1 MKRAES
7 APADSAGASWLA
19 LTPAGALMAFNQA
32 RPSLDQACLQGI
44 LAAPRLPL
52 VKDWIEQGP
61 EQAGLYSVALANGWL
76 HEVRRELQAPEV
88 QLDSFLPHIIGGL
101 SGERRAALASG
112 GGFCV
117 GQAGYSRDQAEALC
131 VAAADFTEF
140 ARRQRVRGWAG
151 ASALVSF
158 HEDAAMILPSV
169 SFVPFWVDGVDYCLV
184 LAGEPL
190 INNPAFVELLWGIKS
205 AGSRFASRVSG
216 VSGVSE

>member
-1 MKRAES
+1 MKRADS
-7 APADSAGASWLA
+7 LPAASAGASWLA

-76 HEVRRELQAPEV
+76 HEVRRELQAPDV

-117 GQAGYSRDQAEALC
+117 GQAGYSREQAEALC

-205 AGSRFASRVSG
+205 AGSRFASRVS
-216 VSGVSE
+216 E

>member
-7 APADSAGASWLA
+7 AHADSAGASWLA
-19 LTPAGALMAFNQA
+19 LTPAGALMAFNQE

-44 LAAPRLPL
+44 LATPRLPL